1 MTNPQL
7 EAYVLGE
14 LPKAERIEV
23 ERYLASNPEAALEV
37 ERLRIVTTALQRLPE
52 EEPPRRIAFVSDK
65 VFEPNWYQR
74 LWNSGPRLAFASAA
88 LLAMAI
94 VAHGVMVAP
103 KPAVTVAA
111 VDQADIRRQVEAEV
125 SRRVDSAMT
134 KAVAEIRAESDAK
147 SRKLV
152 AAALDD
158 AEKKF
163 VFERASDR
171 AAVES
176 KIDIMRKQMNRI
188 LYLASNQSSSERQQ

>member
-1 MTNPQL
+1 MTNPHL

-94 VAHGVMVAP
+94 VSHGVMVAP

>member
-1 MTNPQL
+1 MTNPHL

-103 KPAVTVAA
+103 KPAVAVAA
-111 VDQADIRRQVEAEV
+111 VDQADVRRQVEAEV